1 MQVQLREY
9 VHLDP
14 NEIIATIE
22 TLERRISERLPNR
35 NLANLAAQLRTITAR
50 ADERARSFRKPNL
63 WLRSISGLLILG
75 MIALAVFIATHLVFK
90 NGSAW
95 DVLEGI
101 DAAIS
106 STVFMGI
113 AVAFLVSLDNRI
125 KRRHALNAIQ
135 ELRVLAHII
144 DMHQL
149 AKDPERVLLKREF
162 TESSP
167 QANLTPFQLSRYLDY
182 CSEMLS
188 LIGKVAVIYVQGIQ
202 DAVVLEAVDE
212 VESLTTGLS
221 RKIWQ
226 KIMILDQIQ
235 AAVGTLGPNAT
246 AVAGGLSAPR
256 EC

>member
-1 MQVQLREY
+1 MIMTIDVQEDMHY
-9 VHLDP
+9 IHLSPD
-14 NEIIATIE
+14 EIIVTIKR
-22 TLERRISERLPNR
+22 LERRISERLPNR
-35 NLANLAAQLRTITAR
+35 NLVKLAEQLRTITAKADAR
-50 ADERARSFRKPNL
+50 ACAFRKPNL
-63 WLRSISGLLILG
+63 WLRLTSGVLIVG
-75 MIALAVFIATHLVFK
+75 MISFAVFIATHLVFK
-90 NGSAW
+90 SASAW
-95 DVLEGI
+95 EVLEGI

-106 STVFMGI
+106 SVVFIGL

-149 AKDPERVLLKREF
+149 AKDPERSLLMRVF
-162 TESSP
+162 TASSP
-167 QANLTPFQLSRYLDY
+167 QTDLTPFQLSRYLDY

-202 DAVVLEAVDE
+202 DAVVLEAVDD

-235 AAVGTLGPNAT
+235 AAVGNIDTGTPDA
-246 AVAGGLSAPR
+246 APMG
-256 EC
+256 